1 MVGQFTVNGH
11 KNYGDLKMRQSYTR
25 FRCKALILTLGLAM
39 LGLAAGTSMLNGLV
53 AANTDATVYLPL
65 VVGPISGTGGGTL
78 QNGGTVEGPDGVGI
92 GALTDTLAGPIV
104 VSIARTEAPLTVLPV
119 MAQAAGDFYL
129 IGAEEDVFVTPER
142 PFIVAFPVPA
152 GADTAHLA
160 LAVLSSGEAVND
172 ADAGLQAWFFLE
184 GQYDENQNL
193 FLATIAGLTDEGRTF
208 VLTTHPDFD
217 SPPNHSP
224 RLFSPQISLFR
235 AKCIHFTVPT
245 DCMMVTE
252 SAVADFL
259 TDVYGRIQ
267 QDMGFEGPRLVYLHE
282 TLQYNPNSLSSLGH
296 TVYIEP
302 HDHGLCASEPAAG
315 YYSPHDG
322 LLTLC
327 LNPAVGLNSDAYHTL
342 VHEYFHATEF
352 AYGPVLEHWRRGVHE
367 EWIIEGMAMSAEESY
382 AADEMIR
389 SEAGGW
395 LELHKVDRPLNAG
408 NLDSY
413 FAQDFWVFYG
423 QQTGQDLAYLQDV
436 LTVGARTEDVVNALG
451 DGERLPPYWEWAK
464 NQVMEKQVNFDNALQ
479 NPCSVETQVVE
490 QFEIF
495 QHHWQN
501 NAYHNLIVTP
511 LTTAVVKLTFSHS
524 YDAGFGWVFAPN
536 PSQLPDAEQ
545 SLGYKFYKDGESG
558 CENIPDGPREFPEEQ
573 GGIDANAV
581 YYVVISNTDYDDA
594 YDYVITFELAP
605 VPPE

>member
-1 MVGQFTVNGH
+1 
-11 KNYGDLKMRQSYTR
+11 MRQLYTH
-25 FRCKALILTLGLAM
+25 FRRNMLILTLGLIVI
-39 LGLAAGTSMLNGLV
+39 GLAIGMFVMGRHV
-53 AANTDATVYLPL
+53 AANTDSSVYLPL
-65 VVGPISGTGGGTL
+65 IVRPETGIGGGTL
-78 QNGGTVEGPDGVGI
+78 QNGGAVTGPDGVGI

-104 VSIARTEAPLTVLPV
+104 VSIARTEAPATALPA
-119 MAQAAGDFYL
+119 MAQARGGFYL
-129 IGAEEDVFVTPER
+129 IGAEEDVFVTTER

-152 GADTAHLA
+152 GVDAEHLA
-160 LAVLSSGEAVND
+160 LAVLNSGEAAND
-172 ADAGLQAWFFLE
+172 TDAGLQAWSFLE

-224 RLFSPQISLFR
+224 RLFSLQISLFR
-235 AKCIHFTVPT
+235 AKCIHFTEPT
-245 DCMMVTE
+245 HCTAATE
-252 SAVADFL
+252 SVVADFL
-259 TDVYGRIQ
+259 TDVYRRIQ
-267 QDMGFEGPRLVYLHE
+267 QDMKFEEPRLVYLHE

-302 HDHGLCASEPAAG
+302 HDHGFCASEPAAG
-315 YYSPHDG
+315 YYKPGDG
-322 LLTLC
+322 LLVLC
-327 LNPAVGLNSDAYHTL
+327 LNPAVGLDSDAYHTL

-352 AYGPVLEHWRRGVHE
+352 AYGPVLEHWRHRVHE
-367 EWIIEGMAMSAEESY
+367 EWIIEGMAMSAENSY

-389 SEAGGW
+389 SETGGW
-395 LELHKVDRPLNAG
+395 LELHKVDRPLNSAAG
-408 NLDSY
+408 LDGY

-423 QQTGQDLAYLQDV
+423 QRGQQFGQDLSYLQDV
-436 LTVGARTEDVVNALG
+436 LNVGARTEDVVNVLG

-479 NPCSVETQVVE
+479 NPCSVETQVVQ

-495 QHHWQN
+495 QHHWEN
-501 NAYHNLIVTP
+501 NPFHNLIVNP

-536 PSQLPDAEQ
+536 PDQLPDAEQ
-545 SLGYKFYKDGESG
+545 ALGYKFYKDGESG
-558 CENIPDGPREFPEEQ
+558 CENILDGPREFPEEQ
-573 GGIDANAV
+573 GGISANAV
-581 YYVVISNTDYDDA
+581 YYVVVSNTDYDDA